1 MARNKFNI
9 DEELDV
15 PFNWSQFKRS
25 LVYIK
30 KYKKNIIMMF
40 LLSVGAS
47 LLALLTP
54 KIQAYVIDEL
64 IPQNLKGMIIVL
76 GASYFAVSVAI
87 VLINRLRGVI
97 SSKTGQSIITDI
109 RTDVFS
115 HLQKLSFDYYDSRP
129 HGKILTRVINYVNNV
144 ADFLT
149 NGMINA
155 VLQIINLLLILGF
168 MLTIS
173 TKMTLVV
180 LAGLPFFLLYVR
192 ITKPKQRRFRQLRA
206 NKQSNTTAYLAEN
219 INGEKVTQAF
229 VREDMNEGIFNGL
242 LQETK
247 KYSLRA
253 AYLAHGMWPIST
265 ILSRLVRMAIYVT
278 AIYLF
283 RDDFIVGG
291 VVQVGAITAM
301 VAYSNRFWGPIQ
313 QLGNIYNQL
322 MDTAAYLERIFQ
334 VLDEPVTVDDAEDAY
349 ELPEIEGSVSFED
362 VIFEYEKGHPVL
374 KNVSFHVKP
383 GESIAL
389 VGPTGA
395 GKSTIVNLLSR
406 FYNVTEGR
414 VLIDEHNL
422 SKVTIQSLRRQMG
435 VMLQD
440 TFIFSGTIMDNIRY
454 GRLDATDEEC
464 IAAAK
469 AVHADEFIR
478 NMEKGYQTPTSE
490 RGAGLSAGQRQLI
503 SFARTLLSDPR
514 ILILDEAT
522 SSIDTNTE
530 RLVQE
535 GIAALLK
542 NRTSFI
548 VAHRLSTIQNCDRIM
563 YIEAGRIAESG
574 SHDELIAKKG
584 LYYDL
589 YTSQHNAFL
598 RESALVDGA
607 ASGAA
612 AVGETGLTAA
622 GAIAAQTAV
631 QSAAAAEPALG

>member
-25 LVYIK
+25 LVYIRH
-30 KYKKNIIMMF
+30 YRKNISLMF
-40 LLSVGAS
+40 FFSVLAS
-47 LLALLTP
+47 LLGLITP
-54 KIQAYVIDEL
+54 KIQAYVIDDL
-64 IPQNLKGMIIVL
+64 IPGNLKGLIIVL
-76 GASYFAVSVAI
+76 GVSYFAVSVAI
-87 VLINRLRGVI
+87 VFINRLRAKI
-97 SSKTGQSIITDI
+97 SAKTGQSIITDM

-168 MLTIS
+168 MLSIS
-173 TKMTLVV
+173 VRMTLVV
-180 LAGLPFFLLYVR
+180 LGGLPFFYLYIR
-192 ITKPKQRRFRQLRA
+192 ITKPRQRRFRQLRA

-229 VREDMNEGIFNGL
+229 VRENMNEGIFNGL
-242 LQETK
+242 LEETK
-247 KYSLRA
+247 HYSLRA

-265 ILSRLVRMAIYVT
+265 ILSRLVRMAIYIA

-283 RDDFIVGG
+283 RDEFILDG
-291 VVQVGAITAM
+291 VVQIGAITAM

-322 MDTAAYLERIFQ
+322 LDTAAYLERIFQ
-334 VLDEPVTVDDAEDAY
+334 VLDEPVTVDDTEDAY
-349 ELPEIEGSVSFED
+349 ELPEIKGAVSFEN
-362 VIFEYEKGHPVL
+362 VIFEYEKGTPVL
-374 KNVSFHVKP
+374 KNVSFQVNP

-414 VLIDEHNL
+414 ILIDEHDL
-422 SKVTIQSLRRQMG
+422 SKVTIRSLRQQMG

-469 AVHADEFIR
+469 AVHADDFIR
-478 NMEKGYQTPTSE
+478 DMELGYQTPTNE

-563 YIEAGRIAESG
+563 YIEAGRSAESG
-574 SHDELIAKKG
+574 SHEELLEKKG
-584 LYYDL
+584 LYYEL
-589 YTSQHNAFL
+589 YMSQRAAFL
-598 RESALVDGA
+598 KESA
-607 ASGAA
+607 
-612 AVGETGLTAA
+612 
-622 GAIAAQTAV
+622 
-631 QSAAAAEPALG
+631 